1 MQKESDFYPI
11 NVKPTD
17 TAATATTRDEDR
29 DLGFGS
35 VVARESRQRLLNQDG
50 TFNVRRTGLP
60 FLSSLNL
67 YHTLIS
73 MSWKTFTTLTLLLY
87 FLSNVVFGLLY
98 ASLGADSLVDTSTTP
113 TENLLLRAFFFSV
126 QTFATIGYGTIHPV
140 GVVPNLLVTIESY
153 YSMIVTALI
162 TGIVFA
168 RFARPTARVI
178 FSEAAVVAPYRG
190 IEGFMFR
197 LVNGRSNQLIEVEA
211 KVMLSR
217 FVETRD
223 GRIIRRFDFLE
234 LERERVAFFPL
245 SWTVVHPINES
256 SPLYGLTVEDLKK
269 ADAEILIL
277 LTATDETFASIVHT
291 RSSYKPSEIKF
302 GYKFVNMYNKA
313 ENGEP
318 LSINIKKLSQVE
330 KA

>member
-1 MQKESDFYPI
+1 MQKESDFYRI
-11 NVKPTD
+11 NVNPTD
-17 TAATATTRDEDR
+17 TTATTTRDEDR

-67 YHTLIS
+67 YHTLIA

-98 ASLGADSLVDTSTTP
+98 ASLGADSLVDSSTTP
-113 TENLLLRAFFFSV
+113 TENLLLRGFFFSV

-153 YSMIVTALI
+153 YSMIMTALI

-178 FSEAAVVAPYRG
+178 FSETAVVAPYRG

-211 KVMLSR
+211 KVMLAR

-223 GRIIRRFDFLE
+223 GRVIRRFDFLE
-234 LERERVAFFPL
+234 LERDRVAFFPL

-256 SPLYGLTVEDLKK
+256 SPLYGLTLEDLKK

-277 LTATDETFASIVHT
+277 LTATDETFASVVHT

-302 GYKFVNMYNKA
+302 GYKFANMYNKA

>member
-1 MQKESDFYPI
+1 MQKESDFYRVNI
-11 NVKPTD
+11 KPNEM
-17 TAATATTRDEDR
+17 RDEER

-50 TFNVRRTGLP
+50 TFNVERTGLP
-60 FLSSLNL
+60 FLNSLSL
-67 YHTLIS
+67 YHTVIS
-73 MSWKTFTTLTLLLY
+73 MSWTMFITQTLLLY
-87 FLSNVVFGLLY
+87 FLSNVVFGILY
-98 ASLGADSLVDTSTTP
+98 ASLGAEALVDSSATP
-113 TENLLLRAFFFSV
+113 AENLILRGFFFSV

-178 FSEAAVVAPYRG
+178 FSEVAVVAPYRG
-190 IEGFMFR
+190 IEGLMFR
-197 LVNGRSNQLIEVEA
+197 LVNGRSSQLIEVEA
-211 KVMLSR
+211 KVMLAR
-217 FVETRD
+217 FIETD
-223 GRIIRRFDFLE
+223 GKVTRRFDFLD
-234 LERERVAFFPL
+234 LERDRVAFFPL
-245 SWTVVHPINES
+245 AWTIVHPINEN
-256 SPLYGLTVEDLKK
+256 SPLYGLSLEDLEK

-277 LTATDETFASIVHT
+277 LTATDETFASVVHT

-302 GYKFVNMYNKA
+302 NHKFVNLYNKA

-318 LSINIKKLSQVE
+318 ISINIKKLSQIE
-330 KA
+330 RA

>member
-1 MQKESDFYPI
+1 MHKESDLYRI
-11 NVKPTD
+11 NINPTD
-17 TAATATTRDEDR
+17 TAATAARDEDR
-29 DLGFGS
+29 DLGFGA
-35 VVARESRQRLLNQDG
+35 VVTRESRQRLLNQDG
-50 TFNVRRTGLP
+50 TFNVQRTGLP

-98 ASLGADSLVDTSTTP
+98 ASLGAESLVDSSTTP
-113 TENLLLRAFFFSV
+113 TENLLLRGFFFSV

-153 YSMIVTALI
+153 YSMIMTALI

-178 FSEAAVVAPYRG
+178 FSRTAVIAPYRG

-211 KVMLSR
+211 KVMLAR

-234 LERERVAFFPL
+234 LERDRVAFFPL
-245 SWTVVHPINES
+245 AWTVVHPINES
-256 SPLYGLTVEDLKK
+256 SPLRGLTLEDLKK

-277 LTATDETFASIVHT
+277 LTATDETFASVVHT

-302 GYKFVNMYNKA
+302 GYKFANIYNKT